1 MQPQQSTWVQT
12 ATVSWIRKNKATDI
26 DSYMDVPNKISD
38 EEDREKKADDLIE
51 VLQDEHNR
59 VHMEDQKL
67 INSFNKAS
75 FIKPGTSQS

>member
-1 MQPQQSTWVQT
+1 
-12 ATVSWIRKNKATDI
+12 
-26 DSYMDVPNKISD
+26 MDVPNKISD
-38 EEDREKKADDLIE
+38 EEDREKKADNLIE

-75 FIKPGTSQS
+75 FIKPGTS